1 MNGSNK
7 RIIYNADSF
16 TSIISEINSHIEAIK
31 NCFNDEFTLE
41 SYKGSQKD
49 NIELAIRNI
58 LKTLEHFLDG
68 LDNIP
73 ENFIEVKK
81 RYEDAVNTGHVA
93 VNGGDTN
100 V

>member
-1 MNGSNK
+1 MNEKNK
-7 RIIYNADSF
+7 RIIYNGDSF
-16 TSIISEINSHIEAIK
+16 TIIIDEINSHIETIK
-31 NCFNDEFTLE
+31 KCFNEEFTLE

-58 LKTLEHFLDG
+58 LKTLEFFMNS
-68 LDNIP
+68 LDNIT
-73 ENFIEVKK
+73 EKLLDYKVM
-81 RYEDAVNTGHVA
+81 YEEAIMNIHEA